1 VDRLIQR
8 TSSHDGDLILA
19 AEPDVRELH
28 EDQGPKV
35 SPILAVA
42 QLLWSHRLFVGK
54 VTLIAAV
61 ATAVIALLI
70 PNTYTAL
77 VRLMP
82 PDTSTLNGG
91 PMGMLM
97 GSVSMGEGGSGSS
110 GASSIGSSLSDLLG
124 GQKPGPLFVG
134 LLNSRTVADGLIN
147 RFDLRKVY
155 WRKTY
160 LAARGKLKSNSDIS
174 EDKRSGIITIEVR
187 DHDKARSAALAQAYV
202 VELDRLLANVN
213 TSSASRE
220 RAFLEQRLTV
230 ISQELHDSA
239 KQLSDFSSQN
249 STLDPEEQG
258 KAMVESTALLQGQ
271 LIATQSE
278 LSGLEQIYT
287 ADNVRVR
294 SLRAHVAELQAQLNK
309 LGGKNYNGST
319 TLDPNTLY
327 PSMRQLP
334 VMALRYEELYRKVK
348 IDETVFKLLT
358 EEFELAKVEE
368 AKETPTVKVLD
379 ATQVPEKKSGPPR
392 MLITLGGAFLGFV
405 FAGCWVIGRQFWN
418 EIDPQ
423 EPHKAFLTQEIIPAV
438 HRQLAYYRRRLQH
451 LRKARTVG
459 TESIESH
466 L

>member
-1 VDRLIQR
+1 VDRLIQ
-8 TSSHDGDLILA
+8 TSSLHDGDLILA
-19 AEPDVRELH
+19 AEPPEVQELQ
-28 EDQGPKV
+28 EPKI
-35 SPILAVA
+35 SPILAIT
-42 QLLWSHRLFVGK
+42 QLLWSRRALVGK
-54 VTLIAAV
+54 MTLVGAAV
-61 ATAVIALLI
+61 AAAIALLI

-97 GSVSMGEGGSGSS
+97 GSVSLGEGGSGSS

-160 LAARGKLKSNSDIS
+160 LATRGKLKSNTDIS

-187 DHDKARSAALAQAYV
+187 DHDRARAAALAQAYV
-202 VELDRLLANVN
+202 VELDRLLAHVN
-213 TSSASRE
+213 TSAASRE
-220 RAFLEQRLTV
+220 RSFLEQRLTV
-230 ISQELHDSA
+230 INQELHDSA
-239 KQLSDFSSQN
+239 KELSDFSSQN

-271 LIATQSE
+271 LIAAQSE

-287 ADNVRVR
+287 LENVRVR
-294 SLRAHVAELQAQLNK
+294 SLRAHIAELEAQLNK
-309 LGGKNYNGST
+309 LGGKNYEGST

-327 PSMRQLP
+327 PSLRQLP

-358 EEFELAKVEE
+358 EEFEVAKVEE
-368 AKETPTVKVLD
+368 AKETPSVKVLD

-392 MLITLGGAFLGFV
+392 MLITLAGAFLGLV
-405 FAGCWVIGRQFWN
+405 FAGCWIVVWQFWS

-423 EPHKAFLTQEIIPAV
+423 EPHKAFLTQQIIPAV
-438 HRQLAYYRRRLQH
+438 HQQFAYCRRRLRR
-451 LRKARTVG
+451 LRKGPAIS
-459 TESIESH
+459 TETIESR